1 MLDFLQKS
9 SCFFNQ
15 IRQMSLF
22 LKFLVVRPKN
32 ENKIGSPLF
41 YLTNA
46 ITAYQYIPQY
56 HLDNYCTRSNK
67 VLKIF

>member
-1 MLDFLQKS
+1 
-9 SCFFNQ
+9 
-15 IRQMSLF
+15 MSLF

-67 VLKIF
+67 VLKNF